1 MFGVILRRAGN
12 PEAGAH
18 VCLKIV
24 VVCLN
29 MLARLSVCRIQT
41 PSPFPA
47 STRCAKA
54 NVNMKSMECIDCVS
68 MARRHN
74 HHESLDESRMGAC
87 LRLAILKRQEEYF
100 PV

>member
-18 VCLKIV
+18 VCSKIFA
-24 VVCLN
+24 VCLH
-29 MLARLSVCRIQT
+29 MFACLSLCTIQK

-47 STRCAKA
+47 STRCVKTKA
-54 NVNMKSMECIDCVS
+54 NVKSMECIDCVS
-68 MARRHN
+68 EAQRQN

-87 LRLAILKRQEEYF
+87 VRLAMLKRQEEYF